1 MGNKVSQ
8 TLRKKK
14 PPKRVIRDDH
24 PTLFNAVSKSDY
36 QSADECG
43 ISYVVLEVVNQ
54 ELVVYQWNAKRKIVA
69 WPIRCIQKFQLA
81 GDNLSEA
88 KYLIVRT
95 GPQCASGVGVFQF
108 ELENKSRTEQL
119 YKKLNDAWEAH
130 LMEVK
135 NNTNRLNE
143 LLSMNGMPGSD
154 NYNNTGFAS
163 LPRQHRRIQNQNNF
177 GTLPSR
183 INMKHGVTNI
193 HGSMTTTPLNQA
205 TIGSTPM
212 IPTVIPNIP
221 KNSNLPTA
229 IIQSTRQKS
238 TYGRLIQT
246 TTFSSSDNNLADEY
260 CNIMEESPKQPPNS
274 ADPRSTTNFP
284 LQETSGESNHRFV
297 TRLNLQAPPKNR
309 EEVKRQR
316 KSIKENKPATSE
328 NMPHPPEWL
337 FNTPESNRGGKREI
351 KGNLTSYN
359 PQLTT
364 QNLLKQN
371 INPHQNINQNQNFR
385 HVLQPLDNH
394 DYVNTRSSH
403 TPSTALTHTTRAS
416 GSGGRHIKSSTATGG
431 GTHFNFDFV
440 TNGSENSRTRNSGSN
455 SAINSR
461 EQLNLCLQQRNVEN
475 MANPECDYTTIDRNR
490 TEALRQRDTLL
501 TK

>member
-1 MGNKVSQ
+1 
-8 TLRKKK
+8 
-14 PPKRVIRDDH
+14 
-24 PTLFNAVSKSDY
+24 
-36 QSADECG
+36 
-43 ISYVVLEVVNQ
+43 
-54 ELVVYQWNAKRKIVA
+54 
-69 WPIRCIQKFQLA
+69 LA
-81 GDNLSEA
+81 GDNSSEA

-143 LLSMNGMPGSD
+143 LLNMNGMVPGSSD

-163 LPRQHRRIQNQNNF
+163 LPRQHRKIQNLIQNQNNF

-212 IPTVIPNIP
+212 MPTVIPNIP
-221 KNSNLPTA
+221 NIPKNLNLPTA
-229 IIQSTRQKS
+229 IIQSTMQKS
-238 TYGRLIQT
+238 TNHGRLIQT

-260 CNIMEESPKQPPNS
+260 CNIMEKSPKQPPNS
-274 ADPRSTTNFP
+274 ADPRASTNQRDQQLFP

-297 TRLNLQAPPKNR
+297 TRLNLKAPPKNR

-316 KSIKENKPATSE
+316 KSIKENKQATSE

-337 FNTPESNRGGKREI
+337 FNTPESNRGKI
-351 KGNLTSYN
+351 KGNVTSNN
-359 PQLTT
+359 PNSNNPNLST

-371 INPHQNINQNQNFR
+371 INPHENINQKFR
-385 HVLQPLDNH
+385 QVLQPLDNH

-431 GTHFNFDFV
+431 GGTHFNFDFV
-440 TNGSENSRTRNSGSN
+440 TNGSEKSKTGNRNSGGSN
-455 SAINSR
+455 SAVNSR

-475 MANPECDYTTIDRNR
+475 LANPECDYTTIDRNR

-501 TK
+501 TR